1 MRARASHVRRNVT
14 TPVSRAPHSSTLGG
28 GGVGGAARDESNT
41 ATMSAQ
47 SQFEAWFTVVVIACA
62 FIALL
67 KDYIQPDH
75 VMMLSVCALNVAGV
89 ISITE
94 ALSGFANEGLLTVG
108 ALFVVAAG
116 ISATGGLDW
125 YMGKVLGKPRTV
137 GGAQLRL
144 MLPIACVSGFLNNTP
159 VVAIMIPIVLRWA
172 EATGMAKEQLLIPL
186 SFASVLG
193 GTCTLIGTSTN
204 LVVQGM
210 VTDWVR
216 THEGTSAVSIGLF
229 DLGVYGVPVALAGI
243 AYVLVASPFLLPRGS
258 GRIGGEPKESRE
270 DKEDL
275 LVGARVE
282 GWSPAVGHTV
292 AASGLRG
299 LPGLYLVSVRRGEA
313 LLRAIGPEF
322 ILNQGDI
329 LYFTGLIE
337 SLGKVCAEYGLMA
350 ITQEHDDEDEEDAGD
365 GRAAANVA
373 AEPSEKL
380 TADGGGGS
388 SFSLS
393 AVSSI
398 ADLQKLARTHA
409 IYKEPESIYALRRR
423 KSRPRASHSQGD
435 EPNFGAS
442 PGYYSSDGASGGASG
457 GGAESGATSAGA
469 SDSDDPAVARSKSQA
484 LKLYGENLK
493 SAFDDSQISAK
504 ESETALGPPLV
515 TVDVD
520 PDADPQNPA
529 HTGRMVL
536 GISANDRPGLLHDIS
551 QALNRLRVQLLHCEA
566 SAVGS
571 RSVSI
576 WRLQVLQDTTTK
588 EEIVLVINT
597 LLEPVTGIEAVKK
610 RGQSVVRCS
619 VKPGASIIGKTPA
632 EADIRTTYGGAIIA
646 VQRAGRAPPG
656 KLSMLRFQVSDVLVF
671 QAQDGSP
678 LIKLLELNEGVD
690 VEVDERLERTRADFD
705 VIDHGSGAANA
716 GKEFLIA
723 VRIETTARNFIGKTA
738 VESGLR
744 ALPGLFL
751 VSIERTRS
759 SAGTSDG
766 GDTGVPADRTTVIDP
781 SEPLEANDVMWYAGG
796 ASAIA
801 SLRRIPGLAPYSSDQ
816 VEKLEVS
823 SHDRRLIQAV
833 VAKTGD
839 LVGKSIRDVKFR
851 TRFNAVVIAVHREG
865 ARVHSRIGDVVLHP
879 GDVLLL
885 DAGPDFRQSAGAQ
898 SGFALISVLDDST
911 PPRLSMLIPSLLC
924 ALAMIALYT
933 AGVMELFTA
942 AILAAAVMIAS
953 GTMTQQEA
961 RAAVKWDVLVC
972 IAGAFGV
979 SKAMQNSGV
988 AEEIAKK
995 LVYLGQVTGTGEVGL
1010 LTAVYL
1016 ATFLISNIVTNN
1028 AAAALM
1034 LPIAASAADA
1044 QSIELEKMAFLLM
1057 LAASASFMSPFGY
1070 QTNLMVY
1077 GPGGYV
1083 FKDFIK
1089 FGFPMQLTLLVVSIA
1104 IVGIDASLRWIIY
1117 VVVVLAFFIT
1127 SVMTTIG
1134 FRDLGGCARRCVSRL
1149 AATATRAKTTK
1160 SNADIDI
1167 ERGGN
1172 DGGNDGVRAHGV

>member
-1 MRARASHVRRNVT
+1 
-14 TPVSRAPHSSTLGG
+14 
-28 GGVGGAARDESNT
+28 
-41 ATMSAQ
+41 MSAQ

-270 DKEDL
+270 DEEDL

-373 AEPSEKL
+373 DEPSEKL

-409 IYKEPESIYALRRR
+409 IYKEPDSIYALRRR
-423 KSRPRASHSQGD
+423 KSRPRASHSQSD

-576 WRLQVLQDTTTK
+576 WRLQVLQDATTK

-619 VKPGASIIGKTPA
+619 VKSGASIIGKTAA

-646 VQRAGRAPPG
+646 VQRGGRAPPG
-656 KLSMLRFQVSDVLVF
+656 KLSTLRFQVSDVLVF

-759 SAGTSDG
+759 SAGTSNG

-1134 FRDLGGCARRCVSRL
+1134 FRDLGGRARRCVSRL
-1149 AATATRAKTTK
+1149 AAAATRAKTTK
-1160 SNADIDI
+1160 TNTDIDI

-1172 DGGNDGVRAHGV
+1172 DGGNDGVRAHRV

>member
-1 MRARASHVRRNVT
+1 
-14 TPVSRAPHSSTLGG
+14 
-28 GGVGGAARDESNT
+28 
-41 ATMSAQ
+41 MSAQ
-47 SQFEAWFTVVVIACA
+47 SQFEAWFTVVVIVCA

-270 DKEDL
+270 DEEDL

-350 ITQEHDDEDEEDAGD
+350 ITQEHDDEDEEDADD
-365 GRAAANVA
+365 GRVAANVA

-380 TADGGGGS
+380 NTDGGGGS

-409 IYKEPESIYALRRR
+409 IYKEPDSIYALRRR
-423 KSRPRASHSQGD
+423 KSRPRASHSQSD

-457 GGAESGATSAGA
+457 GGAESGVTSAGA
-469 SDSDDPAVARSKSQA
+469 SDSDDPAIARSKSQA

-759 SAGTSDG
+759 SAGTSNGD
-766 GDTGVPADRTTVIDP
+766 DTGVPADRTTVIDP

-995 LVYLGQVTGTGEVGL
+995 LVYLGQITGTGEVGL
-1010 LTAVYL
+1010 FTAVYL

-1134 FRDLGGCARRCVSRL
+1134 FRDLGGRARRCVSRL
-1149 AATATRAKTTK
+1149 AAAATRAKTTK
-1160 SNADIDI
+1160 TNADIDI
-1167 ERGGN
+1167 ERGDN
-1172 DGGNDGVRAHGV
+1172 DGARAHGV

>member
-1 MRARASHVRRNVT
+1 
-14 TPVSRAPHSSTLGG
+14 
-28 GGVGGAARDESNT
+28 
-41 ATMSAQ
+41 MSAQ

-270 DKEDL
+270 DEEDL

-409 IYKEPESIYALRRR
+409 IYKEPDSIYALRRR
-423 KSRPRASHSQGD
+423 KSRPRASHSQSD

-619 VKPGASIIGKTPA
+619 VKSGASIIGKTPA

-646 VQRAGRAPPG
+646 VQRGGRAPPG

-1134 FRDLGGCARRCVSRL
+1134 FRDLGGRARRCVSRL
-1149 AATATRAKTTK
+1149 AAAATRAKTTK
-1160 SNADIDI
+1160 MNADIDI

>member
-1 MRARASHVRRNVT
+1 
-14 TPVSRAPHSSTLGG
+14 
-28 GGVGGAARDESNT
+28 
-41 ATMSAQ
+41 MSAQ

-270 DKEDL
+270 DEEDL

-409 IYKEPESIYALRRR
+409 IYKEPDSIYALRRR
-423 KSRPRASHSQGD
+423 KSRPRASHSQSD

-619 VKPGASIIGKTPA
+619 VKSGASIIGKTPA

-646 VQRAGRAPPG
+646 VQRGGRAPPG
-656 KLSMLRFQVSDVLVF
+656 KLSTLRFQVSDVLVF

-759 SAGTSDG
+759 SAGTSNG

-1134 FRDLGGCARRCVSRL
+1134 FRDLGGRARRCVSRL
-1149 AATATRAKTTK
+1149 AAAATRAKTTK
-1160 SNADIDI
+1160 MNADIDI

>member
-1 MRARASHVRRNVT
+1 
-14 TPVSRAPHSSTLGG
+14 
-28 GGVGGAARDESNT
+28 
-41 ATMSAQ
+41 MSAQ

-270 DKEDL
+270 DEEDL

-409 IYKEPESIYALRRR
+409 IYKEPDSIYALRRR
-423 KSRPRASHSQGD
+423 KSRPRASHSQSD

-619 VKPGASIIGKTPA
+619 VKSGASIIGKTPA

-646 VQRAGRAPPG
+646 VQRGGRAPPG

-759 SAGTSDG
+759 SAGTSNG
-766 GDTGVPADRTTVIDP
+766 SDTGVPADRTTVIDP

-1134 FRDLGGCARRCVSRL
+1134 FRDLGGRARRCVSRL
-1149 AATATRAKTTK
+1149 AAAATRAKTTK
-1160 SNADIDI
+1160 MNADIDI

>member
-1 MRARASHVRRNVT
+1 MRARASHVRRDLT
-14 TPVSRAPHSSTLGG
+14 TPVSCAPHSSTLNGG
-28 GGVGGAARDESNT
+28 GGGGGGTASDESNT

-47 SQFEAWFTVVVIACA
+47 SQFEAWFTVVVIVCA

-270 DKEDL
+270 DEEDL

-350 ITQEHDDEDEEDAGD
+350 ITQEHDDEDEEDADD

-380 TADGGGGS
+380 TTDGGGGS

-409 IYKEPESIYALRRR
+409 IYKEPDSIYALRRR
-423 KSRPRASHSQGD
+423 KSRPRASHSQSD

-457 GGAESGATSAGA
+457 GGAESGVTSAGA
-469 SDSDDPAVARSKSQA
+469 SDSDDPAIARSKSQA

-759 SAGTSDG
+759 SAGTSNGD
-766 GDTGVPADRTTVIDP
+766 DTGVPADRTTVIDP

-1010 LTAVYL
+1010 FTAVYL

-1134 FRDLGGCARRCVSRL
+1134 FRDLGGRARRCVSRL
-1149 AATATRAKTTK
+1149 AAAATRAKTTK
-1160 SNADIDI
+1160 TNADIDI

-1172 DGGNDGVRAHGV
+1172 DGARAHGV

>member
-1 MRARASHVRRNVT
+1 M
-14 TPVSRAPHSSTLGG
+14 
-28 GGVGGAARDESNT
+28 GAT
-41 ATMSAQ
+41 ADFHA
-47 SQFEAWFTVVVIACA
+47 AVTVVVVALA
-62 FIALL
+62 FVALL
-67 KDYIQPDH
+67 RDYVAADWT
-75 VMMLSVCALNVAGV
+75 MMLAVATLNLCGV
-89 ISITE
+89 ITLAESL
-94 ALSGFANEGLLTVG
+94 AGFANEGLLTVG

-125 YMGKVLGKPRTV
+125 YMGKVLGKPRTPA
-137 GGAQLRL
+137 GAQLRL

-159 VVAIMIPIVLRWA
+159 VVAVMIPIVLRWA
-172 EATGMAKEQLLIPL
+172 EATGMAKEQLMIPL

-210 VTDWVR
+210 VETWTREHAGRGGEVK
-216 THEGTSAVSIGLF
+216 IGLF
-229 DLGVYGVPVALAGI
+229 DLGLYGVPVALAGI
-243 AYVLVASPFLLPRGS
+243 AYVLLASPFLLPKGARRIGS
-258 GRIGGEPKESRE
+258 GPRDQRRGEDE
-270 DKEDL
+270 EDL

-299 LPGLYLVSVRRGEA
+299 LPGLYLVSVRRNQA

-329 LYFTGLIE
+329 LYFTGMIE

-350 ITQEHDDEDEEDAGD
+350 ITQEYDEDEDEGA
-365 GRAAANVA
+365 R
-373 AEPSEKL
+373 ETSF
-380 TADGGGGS
+380 DGGDEKDVVAMH
-388 SFSLS
+388 S
-393 AVSSI
+393 ASSI

-409 IYKEPESIYALRRR
+409 IYKESEGGIYALRKRR
-423 KSRPRASHSQGD
+423 QKARPRRSHGSNQDSSDAGSAL
-435 EPNFGAS
+435 PLS
-442 PGYYSSDGASGGASG
+442 PGYSSSDGNAYTSG
-457 GGAESGATSAGA
+457 GA
-469 SDSDDPAVARSKSQA
+469 SDSDDGTARAIKAQA
-484 LKLYGENLK
+484 LRMYGENLK
-493 SAFDDSQISAK
+493 NALGEARGDGDAMISAK

-520 PDADPQNPA
+520 PDADQNNPE
-529 HTGRMVL
+529 HVGRMVL

-576 WRLQVLQDTTTK
+576 WRLQVLQNTTTK
-588 EEIVLVINT
+588 EEITTVIKT
-597 LLEPVTGIEAVKK
+597 LLEPVTGIEAVKR

-619 VKPGASIIGKTPA
+619 VKPTSSLVGKTPG
-632 EADIRTTYGGAIIA
+632 EADLRVTYGGAIIA
-646 VQRAGRAPPG
+646 VQRGGRAPPG
-656 KLSMLRFQVSDVLVF
+656 KLNALIFQVGDTLVL

-678 LIKLLELNEGVD
+678 LIKLLEESED
-690 VEVDERLERTRADFD
+690 VVVEEDERLAKTREDLE
-705 VIDHGSGAANA
+705 IIGHGSGTMNT

-723 VRIETTARNFIGKTA
+723 VRIEATAKNFIGKTA

-744 ALPGLFL
+744 SLPGLFL

-759 SAGTSDG
+759 IVSVGAAAVVAMVES
-766 GDTGVPADRTTVIDP
+766 PADRTTVIDP

-796 ASAIA
+796 ANAIA
-801 SLRRIPGLAPYSSDQ
+801 SLRRVPGLAPYSSDQ
-816 VEKLEVS
+816 VDKLEIS

-839 LVGKSIRDVKFR
+839 LVGKSIRDIKFR

-885 DAGPDFRQSAGAQ
+885 DAGEDFKQSARAQGA
-898 SGFALISVLDDST
+898 FALISVLDDST
-911 PPRLSMLIPSLLC
+911 PPRLRLLIPSLLC
-924 ALAMIALYT
+924 ALAMISLYT

-942 AILAAAVMIAS
+942 AVLAAAVMIAS
-953 GTMTQQEA
+953 GTLTQQEA
-961 RAAVKWDVLVC
+961 RNAIKWDVIVT
-972 IAGAFGV
+972 IAGAFGI
-979 SKAMQNSGV
+979 SRAMQNSGV
-988 AEEIAKK
+988 AEAVAKK
-995 LVYLGQVTGTGEVGL
+995 LVALGRVTNTGEIGL
-1010 LTAVYL
+1010 LVAVYL

-1034 LPIAASAADA
+1034 LPIAASAAESENIA
-1044 QSIELEKMAFLLM
+1044 LEKMAFLLM

-1083 FKDFIK
+1083 FADFIK
-1089 FGFPMQLTLLVVSIA
+1089 FGFPMQITLLIVSIVVLGVGDDA
-1104 IVGIDASLRWIIY
+1104 IWIPYVVIVVAF
-1117 VVVVLAFFIT
+1117 VVVVVA
-1127 SVMTTIG
+1127 TTVG
-1134 FRDLGGCARRCVSRL
+1134 FRAAWTAVVDRAARSRAARHRRRGSDIEPTADVELGGAI
-1149 AATATRAKTTK
+1149 ATAPST
-1160 SNADIDI
+1160 
-1167 ERGGN
+1167 
-1172 DGGNDGVRAHGV
+1172 

>member
-1 MRARASHVRRNVT
+1 
-14 TPVSRAPHSSTLGG
+14 
-28 GGVGGAARDESNT
+28 
-41 ATMSAQ
+41 MSAQ

-270 DKEDL
+270 DEEDL

-409 IYKEPESIYALRRR
+409 IYKEPDSIYALRRR
-423 KSRPRASHSQGD
+423 KSRPRASHSQSD

-442 PGYYSSDGASGGASG
+442 PGYYSSDGASGGVSG

-619 VKPGASIIGKTPA
+619 VKSGASIIGKTPA

-646 VQRAGRAPPG
+646 VQRGGRAPPG

-759 SAGTSDG
+759 SAGTSNG
-766 GDTGVPADRTTVIDP
+766 SDTGVPADRTTVIDP

-1134 FRDLGGCARRCVSRL
+1134 FRDLGGRARRCVSRL
-1149 AATATRAKTTK
+1149 AAAATRAKTTK
-1160 SNADIDI
+1160 MNADIDI

>member
-1 MRARASHVRRNVT
+1 VRARASHVRRDLT
-14 TPVSRAPHSSTLGG
+14 TPVSCAPHSSTLNGG
-28 GGVGGAARDESNT
+28 GGGGGGTASDESNT

-47 SQFEAWFTVVVIACA
+47 SQFEAWFTVVVIVCA

-270 DKEDL
+270 DEEDL

-350 ITQEHDDEDEEDAGD
+350 ITQEHDDEDEEDADD
-365 GRAAANVA
+365 GRVAANVA

-380 TADGGGGS
+380 NTDGGGGS

-409 IYKEPESIYALRRR
+409 IYKEPDSIYALRRR
-423 KSRPRASHSQGD
+423 KSRPRASHSQSD

-457 GGAESGATSAGA
+457 GGAESGVTSAGA
-469 SDSDDPAVARSKSQA
+469 SDSDDPAIARSKSQA

-759 SAGTSDG
+759 SAGTSNGD
-766 GDTGVPADRTTVIDP
+766 DTGVPADRTTVIDP

-995 LVYLGQVTGTGEVGL
+995 LVYLGQITGTGEVGL
-1010 LTAVYL
+1010 FTAVYL

-1134 FRDLGGCARRCVSRL
+1134 FRDLGGRARRCVSRL
-1149 AATATRAKTTK
+1149 AAAATRAKTTK
-1160 SNADIDI
+1160 TNADIDI

-1172 DGGNDGVRAHGV
+1172 DGARAHGV

>member
-1 MRARASHVRRNVT
+1 MRFFLERV
-14 TPVSRAPHSSTLGG
+14 VS
-28 GGVGGAARDESNT
+28 
-41 ATMSAQ
+41 SAQ
-47 SQFEAWFTVVVIACA
+47 RVATPSVHRVTRSERGVETVAMASGGDFEPWFTVSVVFVA
-62 FIALL
+62 FVCLL
-67 KDYIQPDH
+67 RDWVQPDW
-75 VMMLSVCALNVAGV
+75 VMMLSVCALNLGGV
-89 ISITE
+89 ITLQE
-94 ALSGFANEGLLTVG
+94 ALSGFANEGLLTVA

-137 GGAQLRL
+137 AGAQLRL
-144 MLPIACVSGFLNNTP
+144 MIPIACVSAFLNNTP
-159 VVAIMIPIVLRWA
+159 VVAVMIPIVLRWA
-172 EATGMAKEQLLIPL
+172 ESTGIPKEQLLIPL

-210 VTDWVR
+210 VKSWVAS
-216 THEGTSAVSIGLF
+216 HPNTSDVVDIGLF
-229 DLGVYGVPVALAGI
+229 DLGAYGVPVALAGV
-243 AYVLVASPFLLPRGS
+243 AYVLLASPFLLPNGAR
-258 GRIGGEPKESRE
+258 RIAGAPKERQE
-270 DKEDL
+270 DEEDL

-299 LPGLYLVSVRRGEA
+299 LPGLYLVSVRRDDI

-329 LYFTGLIE
+329 LYFTGMIE

-350 ITQEHDDEDEEDAGD
+350 ITQEYEDDEEEGRVASDDE
-365 GRAAANVA
+365 
-373 AEPSEKL
+373 AEQY
-380 TADGGGGS
+380 D
-388 SFSLS
+388 S
-393 AVSSI
+393 AQERMIQATSSI

-409 IYKEPESIYALRRR
+409 IYKEADEGIYALRRR
-423 KSRPRASHSQGD
+423 RRKARPRRSATHTDTSDGGTPHS
-435 EPNFGAS
+435 A
-442 PGYYSSDGASGGASG
+442 GYYSSDGGGAGSGGAYT
-457 GGAESGATSAGA
+457 SGAGSE
-469 SDSDDPAVARSKSQA
+469 SDEGIARSKSQA
-484 LKLYGENLK
+484 LRLYGENLK
-493 SAFDDSQISAK
+493 TAMGELSSGDAMISAK

-515 TVDVD
+515 TVDAD
-520 PDADPQNPA
+520 PDADMANPS
-529 HTGRMVL
+529 HVGRMVL

-588 EEIVLVINT
+588 EEIITVIKT

-610 RGQSVVRCS
+610 KGQSVVRCS
-619 VKPGASIIGKTPA
+619 VRAGSALVGKTPA
-632 EADIRTTYGGAIIA
+632 EADLRTNYGGAIIA
-646 VQRAGRAPPG
+646 VQRGGRTPSG
-656 KLSMLRFQVSDVLVF
+656 KLNSLVF
-671 QAQDGSP
+671 QIGDTLVLQAQDGSP
-678 LIKLLELNEGVD
+678 LIQLLEESEGTD
-690 VEVDERLERTRADFD
+690 VHGDERLEKARADLE
-705 VIDHGSGAANA
+705 IIGHGRGTTNT

-738 VESGLR
+738 VDSGLR
-744 ALPGLFL
+744 SLPGLFL
-751 VSIERTRS
+751 VSIERTRAS
-759 SAGTSDG
+759 TAASTSAIGEA
-766 GDTGVPADRTTVIDP
+766 PADRTTVIDP

-796 ASAIA
+796 AAAIA
-801 SLRRIPGLAPYSSDQ
+801 SLRRVPGLAPYSSDQ
-816 VEKLEVS
+816 VDKLAVS

-885 DAGPDFRQSAGAQ
+885 DAGPDFRQSARAQ
-898 SGFALISVLDDST
+898 GDFALISVLDDST
-911 PPRLSMLIPSLLC
+911 PPRLRLLIPSLLC

-942 AILAAAVMIAS
+942 AVLAAAVMIGS
-953 GTMTQQEA
+953 GTLTQQEA
-961 RAAVKWDVLVC
+961 RNAIKWDVIVC

-988 AEEIAKK
+988 AEEVAKK
-995 LVYLGQVTGTGEVGL
+995 LVSLGRVTGTGEVGL
-1010 LTAVYL
+1010 FGAVYL

-1034 LPIAASAADA
+1034 LPIAASAAESENIA
-1044 QSIELEKMAFLLM
+1044 LEKMAYLLM

-1083 FKDFIK
+1083 FADFMK
-1089 FGFPMQLTLLVVSIA
+1089 FGFPMQIVLLVVSLA
-1104 IVGIDASLRWIIY
+1104 VLGISDSARWVPY
-1117 VVVVLAFFIT
+1117 VVVCVAFFASCT
-1127 SVMTTIG
+1127 ATTIG
-1134 FRDLGGCARRCVSRL
+1134 LGPAVERARALCASIFSRAFRRSVRHRRRGSDVQ
-1149 AATATRAKTTK
+1149 TI
-1160 SNADIDI
+1160 DDDI
-1167 ERGGN
+1167 ETGRPAASAQS
-1172 DGGNDGVRAHGV
+1172 DD

>member
-1 MRARASHVRRNVT
+1 
-14 TPVSRAPHSSTLGG
+14 
-28 GGVGGAARDESNT
+28 
-41 ATMSAQ
+41 
-47 SQFEAWFTVVVIACA
+47 
-62 FIALL
+62 
-67 KDYIQPDH
+67 
-75 VMMLSVCALNVAGV
+75 
-89 ISITE
+89 
-94 ALSGFANEGLLTVG
+94 
-108 ALFVVAAG
+108 
-116 ISATGGLDW
+116 
-125 YMGKVLGKPRTV
+125 
-137 GGAQLRL
+137 
-144 MLPIACVSGFLNNTP
+144 
-159 VVAIMIPIVLRWA
+159 
-172 EATGMAKEQLLIPL
+172 
-186 SFASVLG
+186 
-193 GTCTLIGTSTN
+193 
-204 LVVQGM
+204 
-210 VTDWVR
+210 
-216 THEGTSAVSIGLF
+216 
-229 DLGVYGVPVALAGI
+229 
-243 AYVLVASPFLLPRGS
+243 
-258 GRIGGEPKESRE
+258 
-270 DKEDL
+270 
-275 LVGARVE
+275 
-282 GWSPAVGHTV
+282 
-292 AASGLRG
+292 
-299 LPGLYLVSVRRGEA
+299 
-313 LLRAIGPEF
+313 
-322 ILNQGDI
+322 
-329 LYFTGLIE
+329 
-337 SLGKVCAEYGLMA
+337 
-350 ITQEHDDEDEEDAGD
+350 
-365 GRAAANVA
+365 
-373 AEPSEKL
+373 
-380 TADGGGGS
+380 
-388 SFSLS
+388 
-393 AVSSI
+393 
-398 ADLQKLARTHA
+398 
-409 IYKEPESIYALRRR
+409 
-423 KSRPRASHSQGD
+423 
-435 EPNFGAS
+435 
-442 PGYYSSDGASGGASG
+442 
-457 GGAESGATSAGA
+457 
-469 SDSDDPAVARSKSQA
+469 
-484 LKLYGENLK
+484 
-493 SAFDDSQISAK
+493 
-504 ESETALGPPLV
+504 
-515 TVDVD
+515 
-520 PDADPQNPA
+520 
-529 HTGRMVL
+529 
-536 GISANDRPGLLHDIS
+536 
-551 QALNRLRVQLLHCEA
+551 
-566 SAVGS
+566 
-571 RSVSI
+571 VSI

-619 VKPGASIIGKTPA
+619 VKSGASIIGKTPA

-646 VQRAGRAPPG
+646 VQRGGRAPPG

-759 SAGTSDG
+759 SAGTSNGD
-766 GDTGVPADRTTVIDP
+766 DTGVPADRTTVIDP

-995 LVYLGQVTGTGEVGL
+995 LVYLGQITGTGEVGL
-1010 LTAVYL
+1010 FTAVYL

-1104 IVGIDASLRWIIY
+1104 IVGIDVSLRWIIY

-1134 FRDLGGCARRCVSRL
+1134 FRDLGGRARRCVSRL
-1149 AATATRAKTTK
+1149 AAAATRAKTTK
-1160 SNADIDI
+1160 TNADIDI
-1167 ERGGN
+1167 ERGDN
-1172 DGGNDGVRAHGV
+1172 DGARAHGV

>member
-1 MRARASHVRRNVT
+1 
-14 TPVSRAPHSSTLGG
+14 
-28 GGVGGAARDESNT
+28 
-41 ATMSAQ
+41 MSAQ

-270 DKEDL
+270 DEEDL

-409 IYKEPESIYALRRR
+409 IYKEPDSIYALRRR
-423 KSRPRASHSQGD
+423 KSRPRASHSQSD

-442 PGYYSSDGASGGASG
+442 PGYYSSDGASGGVSG

-619 VKPGASIIGKTPA
+619 VKSGASIIGKTPA

-646 VQRAGRAPPG
+646 VQRGGRAPPG

-1134 FRDLGGCARRCVSRL
+1134 FRDLGGRARRCVSRL
-1149 AATATRAKTTK
+1149 AAAATRAKTTK
-1160 SNADIDI
+1160 MNADIDI

>member
-1 MRARASHVRRNVT
+1 VRARASHVRRDLT
-14 TPVSRAPHSSTLGG
+14 TPVSCAPHSSTLNGG
-28 GGVGGAARDESNT
+28 GGGGGTASDESNT

-47 SQFEAWFTVVVIACA
+47 SQFEAWFTVVVIVCA

-270 DKEDL
+270 DEEDL

-350 ITQEHDDEDEEDAGD
+350 ITQEHDDEDEEDADD
-365 GRAAANVA
+365 GRVAANVA

-380 TADGGGGS
+380 NTDGGGGS

-409 IYKEPESIYALRRR
+409 IYKEPDSIYALRRR
-423 KSRPRASHSQGD
+423 KSRPRASHSQSD

-457 GGAESGATSAGA
+457 GGAESGVTSAGA
-469 SDSDDPAVARSKSQA
+469 SDSDDPAIARSKSQA

-759 SAGTSDG
+759 SAGTSNGD
-766 GDTGVPADRTTVIDP
+766 DTGVPADRTTVIDP

-995 LVYLGQVTGTGEVGL
+995 LVYLGQITGTGEVGL
-1010 LTAVYL
+1010 FTAVYL

-1134 FRDLGGCARRCVSRL
+1134 FRDLGGRARRCVSRL
-1149 AATATRAKTTK
+1149 AAAATRAKTTK
-1160 SNADIDI
+1160 TNADIDI
-1167 ERGGN
+1167 ERGDN
-1172 DGGNDGVRAHGV
+1172 DGARAHGV

>member
-1 MRARASHVRRNVT
+1 MRARASHVRRDLT
-14 TPVSRAPHSSTLGG
+14 TPVSCAPHSSTLNGG
-28 GGVGGAARDESNT
+28 GGGGGTASDESNT

-47 SQFEAWFTVVVIACA
+47 SQFEAWFTVVVIVCA

-270 DKEDL
+270 DEEDL

-350 ITQEHDDEDEEDAGD
+350 ITQEHDDEDEEDADD
-365 GRAAANVA
+365 GRVAANVA

-380 TADGGGGS
+380 NTDGGGGS

-409 IYKEPESIYALRRR
+409 IYKEPDSIYALRRR
-423 KSRPRASHSQGD
+423 KSRPRASHSQSD

-457 GGAESGATSAGA
+457 GGAESGVTSAGA
-469 SDSDDPAVARSKSQA
+469 SDSDDPAIARSKSQA

-759 SAGTSDG
+759 SAGTSNGD
-766 GDTGVPADRTTVIDP
+766 DTGVPADRTTVIDP

-995 LVYLGQVTGTGEVGL
+995 LVYLGQITGTGEVGL
-1010 LTAVYL
+1010 FTAVYL

-1134 FRDLGGCARRCVSRL
+1134 FRDLGGRARRCVSRL
-1149 AATATRAKTTK
+1149 AAAATRAKTTK
-1160 SNADIDI
+1160 TNADIDI
-1167 ERGGN
+1167 ERGDN
-1172 DGGNDGVRAHGV
+1172 DGARAHGV

>member
-1 MRARASHVRRNVT
+1 MRARASHVRRDLT
-14 TPVSRAPHSSTLGG
+14 TPVSCAPHSSTLNGG
-28 GGVGGAARDESNT
+28 GGGGGGTASDESNT

-47 SQFEAWFTVVVIACA
+47 SQFEAWFTVVVIVCA

-270 DKEDL
+270 DEEDL

-350 ITQEHDDEDEEDAGD
+350 ITQEHDDEDEEDADD
-365 GRAAANVA
+365 GRVAANVA

-380 TADGGGGS
+380 NTDGGGGS

-409 IYKEPESIYALRRR
+409 IYKEPDSIYALRRR
-423 KSRPRASHSQGD
+423 KSRPRASHSQSD

-457 GGAESGATSAGA
+457 GGAESGVTSAGA
-469 SDSDDPAVARSKSQA
+469 SDSDDPAIARSKSQA

-759 SAGTSDG
+759 SAGTSNGD
-766 GDTGVPADRTTVIDP
+766 DTGVPADRTTVIDP

-995 LVYLGQVTGTGEVGL
+995 LVYLGQITGTGEVGL
-1010 LTAVYL
+1010 FTAVYL

-1134 FRDLGGCARRCVSRL
+1134 FRDLGGRARRCVSRL
-1149 AATATRAKTTK
+1149 AAAATRAKTTK
-1160 SNADIDI
+1160 TNADIDI
-1167 ERGGN
+1167 ERGDN
-1172 DGGNDGVRAHGV
+1172 DGARAHGV

>member
-1 MRARASHVRRNVT
+1 VRARASHVRRDLT
-14 TPVSRAPHSSTLGG
+14 TPVSCAPHSSTLNGG
-28 GGVGGAARDESNT
+28 GGGGGGTASDESNT

-47 SQFEAWFTVVVIACA
+47 SQFEAWFTVVVIVCA

-270 DKEDL
+270 DEEDL

-350 ITQEHDDEDEEDAGD
+350 ITQEHDDEDEEDADD
-365 GRAAANVA
+365 GRVAANVA

-380 TADGGGGS
+380 TTDGGGGS

-409 IYKEPESIYALRRR
+409 IYKEPDSIYALRRR
-423 KSRPRASHSQGD
+423 KSRPRASHSQSD

-457 GGAESGATSAGA
+457 GGAESGVTSAGA
-469 SDSDDPAVARSKSQA
+469 SDSDDPAIARSKSQA

-759 SAGTSDG
+759 SAGTSNGD
-766 GDTGVPADRTTVIDP
+766 DTGVPADRTTVIDP

-995 LVYLGQVTGTGEVGL
+995 LVYLGQITGTGEVGL
-1010 LTAVYL
+1010 FTAVYL

-1134 FRDLGGCARRCVSRL
+1134 FRDLGGRARRCVSRL
-1149 AATATRAKTTK
+1149 AAAATRAKTTK
-1160 SNADIDI
+1160 TNADIDI
-1167 ERGGN
+1167 ERGDN
-1172 DGGNDGVRAHGV
+1172 DGARAHGV

>member
-1 MRARASHVRRNVT
+1 VRARASHVRRDLT
-14 TPVSRAPHSSTLGG
+14 TPVSCAPHSSTLNGG
-28 GGVGGAARDESNT
+28 GGGGGGTASDESNT

-47 SQFEAWFTVVVIACA
+47 SQFEAWFTVVVIVCA

-270 DKEDL
+270 DEEDL

-350 ITQEHDDEDEEDAGD
+350 ITQEHDDEDEEDADD
-365 GRAAANVA
+365 GRVAANVA

-380 TADGGGGS
+380 NTDGGGGS

-409 IYKEPESIYALRRR
+409 IYKEPDSIYALRRR
-423 KSRPRASHSQGD
+423 KSRPRASHSQSD

-457 GGAESGATSAGA
+457 GGAESGVTSAGA
-469 SDSDDPAVARSKSQA
+469 SDSDDPAIARSKSQA

-759 SAGTSDG
+759 SAGTSNGD
-766 GDTGVPADRTTVIDP
+766 DTGVPADRTTVIDP

-995 LVYLGQVTGTGEVGL
+995 LVYLGQITGTGEVGL
-1010 LTAVYL
+1010 FTAVYL

-1134 FRDLGGCARRCVSRL
+1134 FRDLGGRARRCVSRL
-1149 AATATRAKTTK
+1149 AAAATRAKTTK
-1160 SNADIDI
+1160 TNADIDI
-1167 ERGGN
+1167 ERGDN
-1172 DGGNDGVRAHGV
+1172 DGARAHGV